1 MYWWEVLGVSE
12 LYVKKFYHHHNW
24 AMDIIV
30 HSTVV
35 QQCADLLNVKFNL
48 RAGFLQGKG
57 CIIPFCFISLKKGS
71 HYFLPSIAL
80 SSKMVHKTSFL
91 GMFE

>member
-1 MYWWEVLGVSE
+1 MASDSLQQRTCCLAVRCNNNWWEVLGVSE

-48 RAGFLQGKG
+48 S
-57 CIIPFCFISLKKGS
+57 SLLMEWWPGSRRKKR
-71 HYFLPSIAL
+71 L
-80 SSKMVHKTSFL
+80 VDQSFL
-91 GMFE
+91 SPC

>member
-1 MYWWEVLGVSE
+1 MLGVSE
-12 LYVKKFYHHHNW
+12 LYVKKFYHHHK

-91 GMFE
+91 GCLSESMIDI